1 MNTRRCPHAV
11 WFLALAVLA
20 LAGSSRADGYRTS
33 LGTGDDVLPV
43 VVVSGTPYEMGR
55 AAGQLLR
62 PESTALI
69 TGFLGRAQAGD
80 DTKRSTMAAI
90 PPLP

>member
-43 VVVSGTPYEMGR
+43 VVVSGMQGHKVEFDKLPPPRIRHVSKPFGVDE
-55 AAGQLLR
+55 LLSKIR
-62 PESTALI
+62 ETLDDR
-69 TGFLGRAQAGD
+69 FLFPA
-80 DTKRSTMAAI
+80 
-90 PPLP
+90 